1 MPSLPI
7 TRQMLT
13 KLHLLLAAFI
23 FPVILMYIVTGA
35 LYTWGIEGSDLPD
48 QVHDV
53 DLVVPLTTD
62 IDAAKILIKQELQDL
77 SIAPPTGDA
86 DFERMD
92 DGMFEVEWEGSQ
104 RVVLL
109 ESTADPLVARLTIQE
124 AGWYRSFVQLHK
136 AKGGMPFKV
145 YAVGLATGLVLLL
158 ASGFVMA
165 WQVPRYRRSA
175 VTASALG
182 VGLFIAMFLLS

>member
-1 MPSLPI
+1 MPSSPK

-23 FPVILMYIVTGA
+23 FPVILMYIVTGS
-35 LYTWGIEGSDLPD
+35 LYTWGIKGSYLPD

-53 DLVVPLTTD
+53 GLVVPLTTD
-62 IDAAKILIKQELQDL
+62 IDAAKMLIEQELQVL

-86 DFERMD
+86 GLESMD
-92 DGMFEVEWEGSQ
+92 DGMFEFEWEGSQ

-109 ESTADPLVARLTIQE
+109 ESTADPLIARLTIQE
-124 AGWYRSFVQLHK
+124 AGWYRNFVQLHK

-165 WQVPRYRRSA
+165 WQVPRYRRLA

-182 VGLFIAMFLLS
+182 VGLFLAMFLLS

>member
-1 MPSLPI
+1 
-7 TRQMLT
+7 MLT

-35 LYTWGIEGSDLPD
+35 LYTWGIKGSYLTD
-48 QVHDV
+48 QVHGV
-53 DLVVPLTTD
+53 ALVVPLTTD
-62 IDAAKILIKQELQDL
+62 IDAAKMLIKQELQAL
-77 SIAPPTGDA
+77 SLAAPTGGA
-86 DFERMD
+86 DFDRMD
-92 DGMFEVEWEGSQ
+92 DGLFEFEWEGSQ

-124 AGWYRSFVQLHK
+124 AGWHRSFVQLHK
-136 AKGGMPFKV
+136 AKGGTAFKV

-165 WQVPRYRRSA
+165 WQVPRYRRPA

-182 VGLFIAMFLLS
+182 VGLFIAMYLLS

>member
-1 MPSLPI
+1 
-7 TRQMLT
+7 
-13 KLHLLLAAFI
+13 
-23 FPVILMYIVTGA
+23 VILMYIVTGA

-53 DLVVPLTTD
+53 GLMVPLTTD
-62 IDAAKILIKQELQDL
+62 IDAAKMLIKQELQEL
-77 SIAPPTGDA
+77 SIAAPTGDA
-86 DFERMD
+86 EFEHMD
-92 DGMFEVEWEGSQ
+92 DGMFEFEWEGSK
-104 RVVLL
+104 RTVLL

-136 AKGGMPFKV
+136 AKGGMAFKV

-165 WQVPRYRRSA
+165 WQLPRYRRPA